1 MRNKHNLISNFEM
14 QNKILFFQDVPPTA
28 LSRREGFGSLGSLHY
43 VSVFSGDS
51 LTSFPGCLHFL
62 KSMIMFASNSLDK
75 LQNITAEPHFP
86 NLKIAIRRFNK
97 KRTLKLLHENSGF
110 PV

>member
-1 MRNKHNLISNFEM
+1 M

-28 LSRREGFGSLGSLHY
+28 LSWREGFGSLGSLHY

-62 KSMIMFASNSLDK
+62 KSMIMFASNSLDE

-97 KRTLKLLHENSGF
+97 KRTLKLLHEKWWFSCISSK
-110 PV
+110 